1 MTADASPI
9 SFGLWN
15 PLGTEFPIKYSL
27 PLLHEIDFFVAD
39 GYRRIPH
46 GGLEVGG
53 LLYGTMET
61 DGLTLLDYRPIECQ
75 HLYGPSFV
83 LSDAD
88 VEGLRLH
95 VGRPFHHESLGELTL
110 AGWFLS
116 HGRSDMKLRERE
128 IELFDE
134 LFPSPRQVT
143 MLVKPEK
150 FKPTRYGFLVRPR
163 HSRLIDPVCLDH
175 FILPLTARPGEQF
188 VGAAP
193 VSVRST
199 PMAGPTG
206 KDQVEALPAAPN
218 AAAPEQAPPPLPK
231 AVKIAVRV
239 QDDSP
244 SGITS
249 APIDETVAPAEPE
262 MANNS
267 MKQWQQVVEKATD
280 TVDGVKTP
288 AQVEA
293 TLPVASENA
302 KPAVSEEIGPD
313 TAGAVFGQP
322 PPASPEAVLLSEMQ
336 VTETP
341 AGSGQ
346 PAPKTETKLVLTPA
360 GADDF
365 VPFGARR
372 GRVETSVDEDLAR
385 GAHKSRRLPLWLEI
399 ALGTVLLL
407 VCIAG
412 VLWTY
417 LNYLLLPIPL
427 RSDVRA
433 GSTVV
438 TWPPEATRGSE
449 VTLIIW
455 TGGQSSERMLTED
468 EQRSGSVTLANP
480 GADSTVQLRTYHWA
494 YVRFGQIRL
503 IQLPHV
509 EPPAARPA
517 APLAAPPV
525 HGVAP
530 RPTRRVV
537 KVTVNPSPRPVN

>member
-9 SFGLWN
+9 SFGLWDS
-15 PLGTEFPIKYSL
+15 PGTEFPIRYSL
-27 PLLHEIDFFVAD
+27 PLLREIDSFVAD

-61 DGLTLLDYRPIECQ
+61 DGLTLLHYQPIECQ
-75 HLYGPSFV
+75 HLYGPRFV
-83 LSDAD
+83 LSEAD

-110 AGWFLS
+110 AGWIIS
-116 HGRSDMKLRERE
+116 RGRGDLKLMERE

-163 HSRLIDPVCLDH
+163 WSRLIDPVCH
-175 FILPLTARPGEQF
+175 ESFILPLTARPGEQL

-199 PMAGPTG
+199 PTGPSG
-206 KDQVEALPAAPN
+206 KDQVEALPAAPKE
-218 AAAPEQAPPPLPK
+218 AAPEKTLPPLPK
-231 AVKIAVRV
+231 AVKFAVRV

-249 APIDETVAPAEPE
+249 APIAETVAPAEPE

-267 MKQWQQVVEKATD
+267 MKQWQPVVENAAD

-293 TLPVASENA
+293 TLPIASEKA

-313 TAGAVFGQP
+313 IAGAVPGQP
-322 PPASPEAVLLSEMQ
+322 PPATTEAAALSEMQ

-341 AGSGQ
+341 ARRGQ
-346 PAPKTETKLVLTPA
+346 PAPKTGTKLVLTLA
-360 GADDF
+360 GGDDF

-372 GRVETSVDEDLAR
+372 GRVETSVDGGLAR
-385 GAHKSRRLPLWLEI
+385 GAHKSRRIPLWLELAPGT
-399 ALGTVLLL
+399 ALIL

-417 LNYLLLPIPL
+417 LNYLLPPIPL
-427 RSDVRA
+427 RLDVRA

-438 TWPPEATRGSE
+438 TWPPEVTHGSE
-449 VTLIIW
+449 ATLTIW
-455 TGGQSSERMLTED
+455 TGGQSSERMLTKD
-468 EQRSGSVTLANP
+468 EQRSGSVMPANL
-480 GADSTVQLRTYHWA
+480 GADSIVQLRTHHWA
-494 YVRFGQIRL
+494 YNRAGQIRL
-503 IQLPHV
+503 VQVPPV
-509 EPPAARPA
+509 EPPAARPP
-517 APLAAPPV
+517 APLAAPA

-530 RPTRRVV
+530 RPKRRVV
-537 KVTVNPSPRPVN
+537 KVSPRPVN